1 MDYIYEV
8 GFYDSRRHR
17 IPSTRLYYKSNASV
31 EKWLNKKKL
40 VSEIR
45 VKYFRVSVGDVRYFK
60 AKINEVMRIKKV
72 VYEKAYDMVYGE
84 YFKEEDKK
92 KKEEKKVVKKRGKYM
107 KSANKKKEELERKFN
122 NENVNIVN
130 FD

>member
-8 GFYDSRRHR
+8 GFYDSKRHR

-40 VSEIR
+40 ANEIR
-45 VKYFRVSVGDVRYFK
+45 VKYFRVSVGDARYFK

-92 KKEEKKVVKKRGKYM
+92 KKEENKVVKKRGKYM